1 MIALLLV
8 FTAFSLSSFVA
19 ILVGSDPYS
28 TNTLVRVL
36 FFITML
42 LSMVGVFSIFGIL
55 VARFRGASLE
65 FDVVFRRAIF
75 LSGLVVTLVLLESAS
90 LLNIVNSFSI
100 FLLVVGFEM
109 FITRKSQKSHGGF

>member
-55 VARFRGASLE
+55 IARFRDAALE

-75 LSGLVVTLVLLESAS
+75 LSGLVVT
-90 LLNIVNSFSI
+90 
-100 FLLVVGFEM
+100 
-109 FITRKSQKSHGGF
+109 